1 MWRSSK
7 LELMIEDSEPSGM
20 LMHLPRRLLG
30 FAAVLIA
37 MTASLNRAHAQSVLS
52 GRVLSDSGTPVAGAT
67 VTITSIR
74 YAVRTDSLG
83 RFQLS
88 GTPGSTLSL
97 TLQAA
102 GLRDDT
108 ASVVLSRGRIMT
120 RDFTMVSET
129 TALPEANPSDR
140 VLRGRI
146 TTTENEPIAYA
157 NLTINGGRRY
167 VTDDSGKFEV
177 PFNTLSAKII
187 VRRIG
192 FEPTEV
198 NLPVMPDTA
207 IRVRMNAVA
216 RTLETQ
222 VVTVRSPFVRL
233 DLNGFYARMN
243 EVERG
248 ARVGYFVTPE
258 DLAMRNPQ
266 NVTDAVEQFPSIR
279 LRPIAGGI
287 PLNRKMRIEDRN
299 GCPFTVYLDKV
310 RIQPSI
316 VSLKPV
322 DEEVNTLV
330 QPHAVAG
337 IEVYPRKVGAP
348 PGYPAYE
355 GGGICQA
362 GVVLIWTK

>member
-1 MWRSSK
+1 
-7 LELMIEDSEPSGM
+7 MIDDSEYATCIM
-20 LMHLPRRLLG
+20 NRRFRSLG
-30 FAAVLIA
+30 FAAAL
-37 MTASLNRAHAQSVLS
+37 TAVAATTNHADAQSVLS
-52 GRVLSDSGTPVAGAT
+52 GRVLSDSGKPVVGAT
-67 VTITSIR
+67 VTLNAIS
-74 YAVRTDSLG
+74 YSVRTDSLG

-97 TLQAA
+97 TLQAI
-102 GLRDDT
+102 GFRDDT
-108 ASVVLSRGRIMT
+108 ASVVLPRRRTMT
-120 RDFTMVSET
+120 REFTLISES

-146 TTTENEPIAYA
+146 TTTDGEPIAYA
-157 NLTINGGRRY
+157 NFTINGGRRW
-167 VTDDSGKFEV
+167 VSDDSGRFSV
-177 PFNTLSAKII
+177 PFNVSSARLIF
-187 VRRIG
+187 RRIG
-192 FEPTEV
+192 FEATEV

-207 IRVRMNAVA
+207 IRVRMTAVA

-222 VVTVRSPFVRL
+222 TITARSPFVRL
-233 DLNGFYARMN
+233 DLNGFYQRMT

-258 DLAMRNPQ
+258 DLALRNPQ

-279 LRPIAGGI
+279 LRPIQGGI

-310 RIQPSI
+310 RIQPSM

-330 QPHAVAG
+330 QPHSVAG

-355 GGGICQA
+355 GGGTCQA

>member
-1 MWRSSK
+1 VTLGSRPK
-7 LELMIEDSEPSGM
+7 LAAFCMAA
-20 LMHLPRRLLG
+20 LL
-30 FAAVLIA
+30 LIPGVA
-37 MTASLNRAHAQSVLS
+37 EGQTQLN
-52 GRVLSDSGTPVAGAT
+52 GRIVSDSGKPVVGAT
-67 VTITSIR
+67 VTLTSIG
-74 YAVRTDSLG
+74 YSVRTDSLG
-83 RFQLS
+83 RFHLS
-88 GTPGSTLSL
+88 GTAGSTLSL

-102 GLRDDT
+102 GFRDDT
-108 ASVVLSRGRIMT
+108 ASVVLSRGRPVA
-120 RDFTMVSET
+120 RDFTMVSEA

-140 VLRGRI
+140 VLRGRV

-157 NLTINGGRRY
+157 NFTINGGRRY

-177 PFNTLSAKII
+177 PFNTSSARII

-198 NLPVMPDTA
+198 KLPVMPDTA

-258 DLAMRNPQ
+258 DLAMRNPL
-266 NVTDAVEQFPSIR
+266 NVTDAAEQFPSIR
-279 LRPIAGGI
+279 LRPIGGGV
-287 PLNRKMRIEDRN
+287 PLSRKMRIEDRN

-310 RIQPSI
+310 RIQPSM
-316 VSLKPV
+316 VSLKAV
-322 DEEVNTLV
+322 DEEINTLV

-348 PGYPAYE
+348 PGYPPYE

>member
-1 MWRSSK
+1 MNAAHRS
-7 LELMIEDSEPSGM
+7 
-20 LMHLPRRLLG
+20 LG

-37 MTASLNRAHAQSVLS
+37 VTAWPLRADAQSLLS
-52 GRVLSDSGTPVAGAT
+52 GRVLSDSGKPVVAAT
-67 VTITSIR
+67 VTLTGIGYS
-74 YAVRTDSLG
+74 VRTDSLG

-102 GLRDDT
+102 GFRDDSAT
-108 ASVVLSRGRIMT
+108 VVLTRGRPIV
-120 RDFTMVSET
+120 RDFTMVSEA

-146 TTTENEPIAYA
+146 TTTDGEPIAYA
-157 NLTINGGRRY
+157 NFTINGGRRW
-167 VTDDSGKFEV
+167 VSDDSGRFAV
-177 PFNTLSAKII
+177 PFNTSSARII

-207 IRVRMNAVA
+207 IRIRMTAVA
-216 RTLETQ
+216 QTLETQ

-233 DLNGFYARMN
+233 DLNGFYQRMT

-258 DLAMRNPQ
+258 DLALRNPQ

-279 LRPIAGGI
+279 LRPIGGGI

-310 RIQPSI
+310 RIQPSM

-348 PGYPAYE
+348 PGYPVYE

>member
-1 MWRSSK
+1 MIDAS
-7 LELMIEDSEPSGM
+7 ELALWFMNP
-20 LMHLPRRLLG
+20 PRRSLG
-30 FAAVLIA
+30 IAAVLIA
-37 MTASLNRAHAQSVLS
+37 VTAWPLSAQSLLS
-52 GRVLSDSGTPVAGAT
+52 GRVLSDSGKPVVGAT
-67 VTITSIR
+67 VTLTSIK
-74 YAVRTDSLG
+74 YSVRTDSLG

-97 TLQAA
+97 TLQAT
-102 GLRDDT
+102 GFRDDT
-108 ASVVLSRGRIMT
+108 ASVVLSRGRTVT
-120 RDFTMVSET
+120 RDFTMVSEA

-140 VLRGRI
+140 VLNGRV
-146 TTTENEPIAYA
+146 TTTEGEPIAYA
-157 NLTINGGRRY
+157 NFTINGGRRW
-167 VTDDSGKFEV
+167 VSDDSGRFSI
-177 PFNTLSAKII
+177 PFNTSSAKII
-187 VRRIG
+187 FRRIG

-198 NLPVMPDTA
+198 KLESMPDTA
-207 IRVRMNAVA
+207 IRVRLVMVA
-216 RTLETQ
+216 RTLEAQ
-222 VVTVRSPFVRL
+222 IVTVRSPFVRL
-233 DLNGFYARMN
+233 DLNGFYQRMT

-258 DLAMRNPQ
+258 DLALRNPQ

-279 LRPIAGGI
+279 LRPIQGGM

-310 RIQPSI
+310 RIQPSM

-322 DEEVNTLV
+322 DEEVNTLI

-337 IEVYPRKVGAP
+337 IEVYPRKAGAP

>member
-1 MWRSSK
+1 MASTEAKILLLALGAVIAAPRSAASQSS
-7 LELMIEDSEPSGM
+7 EL
-20 LMHLPRRLLG
+20 H
-30 FAAVLIA
+30 
-37 MTASLNRAHAQSVLS
+37 
-52 GRVLSDSGTPVAGAT
+52 GRVLSDSGTPIAGAT
-67 VTITSIR
+67 VTLAGIR
-74 YAVRTDSLG
+74 YSVRTDSLG
-83 RFQLS
+83 RFHLS
-88 GTPGSTLSL
+88 GTPGSTLNL
-97 TLQAA
+97 TLQAP
-102 GLRDDT
+102 GFRDDT
-108 ASVVLSRGRIMT
+108 ATVTLSRGKPVV
-120 RDFTMVSET
+120 RDFAMISEAT
-129 TALPEANPSDR
+129 ELPEANPSDR

-146 TTTENEPIAYA
+146 TTTDGEPIAYA
-157 NLTINGGRRY
+157 NFTINGGRRW
-167 VTDDSGKFEV
+167 VSDDSGKFSV
-177 PFNTLSAKII
+177 PFNTTAARLIF
-187 VRRIG
+187 RRIG

-198 NLPVMPDTA
+198 TLDAMPDTA
-207 IRVRMNAVA
+207 IRVRMAMVA
-216 RTLETQ
+216 RTLEAQ
-222 VVTVRSPFVRL
+222 VVTARSPFVRL
-233 DLNGFYARMN
+233 DLNGFYQRMT

-258 DLAMRNPQ
+258 DLVLRNPQ

-310 RIQPSI
+310 RIQPTM

-355 GGGICQA
+355 GGGTCQA